1 MSHTVWFFFS
11 FLYVWLNLIEAH
23 RLWWFWPFTVY
34 SLSYSLHL
42 NCNPR
47 LLIASHTAVLQLL
60 LIKVKPTS
68 IRSNRDGKG
77 WGEFLYL
84 HIFSTSIMSCP
95 KTSYKMRTKKNPV
108 KKDILLLPFRKQQK
122 TEILIFSLISLR
134 KKKLSKT
141 TYYLLLVTFKIFL

>member
-1 MSHTVWFFFS
+1 MSHTVWFFS

-34 SLSYSLHL
+34 SLFYSLHL

-47 LLIASHTAVLQLL
+47 LLIVSHTAALQLL

-84 HIFSTSIMSCP
+84 QIFSTSIMSCP
-95 KTSYKMRTKKNPV
+95 KTSYKMRTKKKNPV
-108 KKDILLLPFRKQQK
+108 KNDILLLPFCKQQK
-122 TEILIFSLISLR
+122 TETLILSLISLR
-134 KKKLSKT
+134 KKLSKT

>member
-1 MSHTVWFFFS
+1 MSHTVWVFS

-34 SLSYSLHL
+34 SLFYSLHL

-68 IRSNRDGKG
+68 TRSNRDGKG

-84 HIFSTSIMSCP
+84 FSTSIMSCP
-95 KTSYKMRTKKNPV
+95 KTSYKMRTKK
-108 KKDILLLPFRKQQK
+108 KILWKTISYYSPFASNKK
-122 TEILIFSLISLR
+122 TETLILSLISLR
-134 KKKLSKT
+134 KKIIIIICYLSPLRFSCKEHWE
-141 TYYLLLVTFKIFL
+141 

>member
-1 MSHTVWFFFS
+1 MLELYNSTWLFLPGQLCLAERRNVSYCLVFS

-68 IRSNRDGKG
+68 IRSNKDGKG

-95 KTSYKMRTKKNPV
+95 KTSYKMRTKKIQW
-108 KKDILLLPFRKQQK
+108 KKISYYSPFASNKKQK
-122 TEILIFSLISLR
+122 F
-134 KKKLSKT
+134 
-141 TYYLLLVTFKIFL
+141 

>member
-1 MSHTVWFFFS
+1 MSHTVWVFFS

-34 SLSYSLHL
+34 SLFYSLHL

-68 IRSNRDGKG
+68 TRSNRDGKG
-77 WGEFLYL
+77 WREFLYL
-84 HIFSTSIMSCP
+84 QIFSTSIMSCP

-108 KKDILLLPFRKQQK
+108 KNDILLLPFCKQQK
-122 TEILIFSLISLR
+122 TETLILSLISLR
-134 KKKLSKT
+134 KKMSKT